1 MAFSAV
7 LFISLSSSSSR
18 SISFPRSLHSFNNHF
33 SIGRINTIAKLT
45 GISPNTL
52 KNYCKT
58 RNIPVKTV
66 EADSFCG
73 NCGKPISFYG
83 TRQNKRFCCDRCRN
97 QWWNAHQDMVR
108 RDAWYETVCLHCGKT
123 FRSYG
128 NRNRKYCCRKCYTDS
143 RRKRADA

>member
-1 MAFSAV
+1 MIFLIYSDALTSASHTFTMGYG
-7 LFISLSSSSSR
+7 LGYIR
-18 SISFPRSLHSFNNHF
+18 
-33 SIGRINTIAKLT
+33 IAKLT

>member
-1 MAFSAV
+1 MTDLETVAV
-7 LFISLSSSSSR
+7 DRMMGYGLGYIR
-18 SISFPRSLHSFNNHF
+18 
-33 SIGRINTIAKLT
+33 IAKLT

-123 FRSYG
+123 FRSYW